1 MPKYLANAKTI
12 SANNYDEDVQRC
24 IGGLYHHSSKLMHGH
39 KNDVVIDA
47 RDWASNEVAALGAI
61 FHHFKVTFSYC
72 DESGDTANY
81 PYTI

>member
-1 MPKYLANAKTI
+1 MLLLKQICQLNSLRY
-12 SANNYDEDVQRC
+12 EDVQRC
-24 IGGLYHHSSKLMHGH
+24 IGGLYHHSLKLMHGH

>member
-1 MPKYLANAKTI
+1 
-12 SANNYDEDVQRC
+12 
-24 IGGLYHHSSKLMHGH
+24 MHGH

-47 RDWASNEVAALGAI
+47 RNWASNEVAALGAI